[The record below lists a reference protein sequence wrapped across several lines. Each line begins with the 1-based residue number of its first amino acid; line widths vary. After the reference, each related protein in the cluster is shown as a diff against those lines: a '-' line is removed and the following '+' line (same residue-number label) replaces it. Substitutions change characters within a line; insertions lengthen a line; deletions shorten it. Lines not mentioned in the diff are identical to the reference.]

1 MTEPTPPPRP
11 HGDGPANG
19 PSPAR
24 RTLYAFIAITLI
36 AAVGVWLLPKF
47 NLHLPLIVPAV
58 AFIAIA
64 AAVLTLA
71 RHEAPDEDEGD
82 DPGSPDIAGRIG
94 DEDRP

>member
-1 MTEPTPPPRP
+1 MTEPSP
-11 HGDGPANG
+11 HGDGRTPADG

-47 NLHLPLIVPAV
+47 NLYLPLIVPAV
-58 AFIAIA
+58 AFLAIA

-71 RHEAPDEDEGD
+71 RHEAADDEDAD
-82 DPGSPDIAGRIG
+82 DPDAPDIAGRIG